1 MSGVIR
7 NQCQDINENKCKY
20 HSPDGG
26 YTIDS
31 LYAAAAMDAD
41 VAVFSQNYAT
51 AIVPFNLGLEYT
63 GTLLGDVGWQFPPDI
78 FGPPFAP
85 ATGFI
90 GIKALKSPTD
100 ATGKAIAL
108 PMCSHELNS
117 ATR

>member
-31 LYAAAAMDAD
+31 LYAAQGMDAD

-63 GTLLGDVGWQFPPDI
+63 GTFLGDVGWQFPPDI

-85 ATGFI
+85 ATGVI
-90 GIKALKSPTD
+90 GITFRKPPPH
-100 ATGKAIAL
+100 ATGTAIGRTT
-108 PMCSHELNS
+108 C
-117 ATR
+117 